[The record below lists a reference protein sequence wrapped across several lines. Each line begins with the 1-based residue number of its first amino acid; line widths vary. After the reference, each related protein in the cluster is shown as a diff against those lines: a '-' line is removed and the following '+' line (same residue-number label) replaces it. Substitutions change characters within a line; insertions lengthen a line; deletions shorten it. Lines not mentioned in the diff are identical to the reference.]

1 MFIIL
6 RIESSAITHIGLVRT
21 NNEDNYYINGKCRTH
36 SEVVAEGYTDD
47 IIRDSY
53 LYAVCDGMGGE
64 SYGEL
69 ASMIAVKTLAVYQSS
84 DIRYTIMEYI
94 RRANMYICNEL
105 SKFKGVRSGTTLAL
119 LFIKGNKAISYN
131 IGDSRI
137 YLKRKRNLYLMSED
151 HTEAQHLVRHGLL
164 NENEVAGHQS
174 NNKLTQY
181 LGILPDEMIIEPYVS
196 QEIKLKKNDMLMICS
211 DGLTDMVSNDEIAD
225 IMAQTHLDS
234 AAIAKELA
242 ATAQEH
248 GGKDNTTVVVVK
260 VS

>member
-1 MFIIL
+1 MNL
-6 RIESSAITHIGLVRT
+6 ESSALTHIGLVRT
-21 NNEDNYYINGKCRTH
+21 NNEDNYYVNGKCRTN
-36 SEVVAEGYTDD
+36 STLVAEGYSDD
-47 IIRDSY
+47 MLRDSY

-69 ASMIAVKTLAVYQSS
+69 ASMIAVKTLAVYQST
-84 DIRYTIMEYI
+84 DIRHTIMEYI
-94 RRANMYICNEL
+94 RRANKYICDEL
-105 SKFKGVRSGTTLAL
+105 AKFGNIKSGTTLAL
-119 LFIKGNKAISYN
+119 LFIKGNKAVSYN

-137 YLKRKRNLYLMSED
+137 YLKRKRNLYLLSED
-151 HTEAQHLVRHGLL
+151 HTEAQHLARMGLL
-164 NENEVAGHQS
+164 NEDEIPGHES

-196 QEIKLKKNDMLMICS
+196 QEIKLKKNDMFMICS

-225 IMAQTHLDS
+225 IMAQKDLSS

-248 GGKDNTTVVVVK
+248 GGKDNTTVIVIK
-260 VS
+260 VR